1 MTQLWQQKKDSRIA
15 SWPGVTTN
23 IIIIYMIV
31 SRFLW
36 IINKSESY
44 TYIMIILILYNL
56 IIILFTYIIY
66 LTIIGLH
73 KDMVPVIIAVEVD
86 KFNVVV
92 VPKYFELKLDFNI
105 SI

>member
-1 MTQLWQQKKDSRIA
+1 MIV

-23 IIIIYMIV
+23 IIIIYITV
-31 SRFLW
+31 SRFFGSSTSL
-36 IINKSESY
+36 NL
-44 TYIMIILILYNL
+44 ILILYNL